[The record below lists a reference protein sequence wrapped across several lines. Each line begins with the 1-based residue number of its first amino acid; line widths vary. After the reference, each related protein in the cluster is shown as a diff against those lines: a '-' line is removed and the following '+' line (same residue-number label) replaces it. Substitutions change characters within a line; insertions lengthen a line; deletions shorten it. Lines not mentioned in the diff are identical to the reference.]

1 MVGKRKL
8 LRRKS
13 LDDED
18 GDKWKV
24 SQEAYGGN
32 DNGIVEDGKRR
43 EKLWAEIE
51 ALETYLKRV
60 VSAERYGEAS
70 EIKEE
75 IDTLKRRDP
84 YELLKIDLDM
94 AVSEERYMDAAEIR
108 DKLKAIS
115 PPPRTKEEPGKNTK
129 AQWPPAAASSKSELV
144 SNGIRVQMESF
155 YIAEQSKPEDKLYIF
170 GYKVVVTNESA
181 NTVQLISRH
190 LKVRFAGGDGV
201 VWDIQGPGVVGRQP
215 VLEPKEKFTYTSLC
229 PFKNPPQDP
238 IAGKPV
244 GSMSGTY
251 KFVFGSTG
259 AESFDSTIM
268 EYFFIFPKGEGDSG
282 ESK

>member
-1 MVGKRKL
+1 MVGRRKL
-8 LRRKS
+8 LRRRS

-32 DNGIVEDGKRR
+32 DNGIVEDGERR

-84 YELLKIDLDM
+84 YESLKIDLDV

-115 PPPRTKEEPGKNTK
+115 PPPRTKEEPGKSTK
-129 AQWPPAAASSKSELV
+129 DQWPPATASNKSELV
-144 SNGIRVQMESF
+144 SNGIRVRMESF

-190 LKVRFAGGDGV
+190 LKVRFVGGDGV

-215 VLEPKEKFTYTSLC
+215 VLEPKENFTYTSLC

-238 IAGKPV
+238 IAGKPM

-268 EYFFIFPKGEGDSG
+268 EYFFIFPSGEGNSADSR
-282 ESK
+282 